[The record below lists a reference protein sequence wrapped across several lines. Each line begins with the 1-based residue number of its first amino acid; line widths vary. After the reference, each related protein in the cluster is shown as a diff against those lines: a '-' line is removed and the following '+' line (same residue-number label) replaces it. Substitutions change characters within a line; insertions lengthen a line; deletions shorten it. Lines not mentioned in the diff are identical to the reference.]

1 MTKRDDNDPSA
12 YKDAPGDKAARKK
25 GTKPSQYTKRFK
37 QMFGEDQATDIAKK
51 RIERE
56 KERDKMKHD
65 RMMDRARMRDTLKK
79 NRETT

>member
-1 MTKRDDNDPSA
+1 
-12 YKDAPGDKAARKK
+12 
-25 GTKPSQYTKRFK
+25 
-37 QMFGEDQATDIAKK
+37 MFGEDQATDIAKK